1 MGPAESH
8 TTLSKYGGVLAVY
21 ISTVNVKNMTIH
33 AVQNGSGL
41 SNSFPKICD
50 VVLMLCRQ
58 LVKQTE
64 QLVTQG
70 FSIFVQS
77 LLKEIKLLELV
88 RSYLGQVLQWRFEK
102 ENWTVERFSYIKKF
116 HLGGWFYVKNVKK

>member
-1 MGPAESH
+1 MGLAESH

-21 ISTVNVKNMTIH
+21 TSTVNVKNMSIH

-41 SNSFPKICD
+41 LNSFPKICD
-50 VVLMLCRQ
+50 VVLMLCKQ
-58 LVKQTE
+58 LVKQTQ

-88 RSYLGQVLQWRFEK
+88 RSYLGQVLQ
-102 ENWTVERFSYIKKF
+102 
-116 HLGGWFYVKNVKK
+116 